1 MLTPERLAKLYDCA
15 TTSSRLPS
23 DFLENQKD
31 LDKVIRYGE
40 IFKACHSINST
51 DYVQRAEDLSEE
63 ERKQLITVVN
73 QKLAEAP
80 KQADD
85 IPWNVNI
92 VIGNSHVAKSL
103 RPVINIKMP
112 TTESESFEFD
122 IDSFAQF
129 RKQLAEAVLA
139 VNPQE

>member
-1 MLTPERLAKLYDCA
+1 MWTPDRLAELYESA
-15 TTSSRLPS
+15 TTSKRLPNGFIKS
-23 DFLENQKD
+23 NKE

-40 IFKACHSINST
+40 LFEACHSVNSIE
-51 DYVQRAEDLSEE
+51 YIQRAEDLDEE
-63 ERKQLITVVN
+63 EKKQLIDVTT
-73 QKLAEAP
+73 QKLAETP
-80 KQADD
+80 KQENP

-112 TTESESFEFD
+112 TIEGENFEFD